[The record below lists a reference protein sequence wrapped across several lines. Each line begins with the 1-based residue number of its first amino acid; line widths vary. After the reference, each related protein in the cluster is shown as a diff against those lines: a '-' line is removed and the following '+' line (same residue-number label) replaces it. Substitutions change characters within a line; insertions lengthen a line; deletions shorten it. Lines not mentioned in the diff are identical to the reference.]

1 MGEGRKGL
9 RRREALKLRAA
20 RSSSEVQQPAG
31 MAGPGKTISG
41 ERELNTECDGGRG

>member
-9 RRREALKLRAA
+9 RRHEALKLRAA

-41 ERELNTECDGGRG
+41 ERELNTERDGGRG